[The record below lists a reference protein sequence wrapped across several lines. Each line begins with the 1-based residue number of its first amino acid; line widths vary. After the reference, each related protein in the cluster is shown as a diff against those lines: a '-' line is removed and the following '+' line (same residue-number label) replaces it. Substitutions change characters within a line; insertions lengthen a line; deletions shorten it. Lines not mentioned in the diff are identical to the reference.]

1 MDTNSTLTS
10 LIVMALIVVLIGVST
25 PVAAQSGVDASN
37 LDIGDVTAPSEATS
51 GETVTVESSAEIPTL
66 PADWSADLEFTL
78 YVDGNQVGTQEVSLT
93 DGGSVDIAI
102 QHQVQGSG
110 EKEVYFDVSGQLTRE
125 GSFSEQSTS
134 IDRTTQTVSIDVIAE
149 DTGDDTQEEVEDTVD
164 ETEDTVDDVEDE
176 TEDTVDDAEDQV
188 DDTQEESEE
197 TVEDAQDE
205 AQDIEED
212 LQDGVDESQVEN
224 TTENL
229 GTSVSIEGA
238 AFVAPDSIQSEVDE
252 VREDIPDA
260 VTENA
265 ASQGFVVATS
275 DTLYLV
281 FTANEPQEGYASV
294 EGTSYNLGD
303 ITLTGNQNSL
313 DIQPIVADSVE
324 FREPTQV
331 SVGEVYENTDE
342 YDRQYVEIDAN
353 HRSISLDYE
362 ESTYEATA
370 GVLVDD
376 PLAPEELFGAVGEQS
391 TTALNELDGDNVG
404 SILGDIS
411 RPHVVT
417 ASYETEYWDNTPVTM
432 SGVTADPTSPAGEFI
447 QAQQE
452 DKILPTDSSTPILYT
467 IDKSYDA
474 QSVSGISEVSENPSS
489 FDGETV
495 SFEANLYMNT
505 ISTKRV
511 AESATG
517 SQLPPVDTILHG
529 GVGWEQL
536 PESRDD
542 LIGIVA
548 ASSIEQRQLSETRR
562 GKYRVIG
569 EVVSTDRIEGDLPRG
584 SVLIAYDLER
594 VGSIETA
601 SAGDLIE
608 EQSSAVS
615 DTLER
620 QANPEVDAST
630 SATSDVDTETSTTE
644 QTENRDGEETQDGGT
659 DEVAEESDTESTSET
674 GEEDETTSD
683 TEQNDQSSSSGGV
696 GEIISDFISGLL
708 GTT

>member
-1 MDTNSTLTS
+1 MTTNSTLTS
-10 LIVMALIVVLIGVST
+10 LILMALIIALVGASS

-37 LDIGDVTAPSEATS
+37 LDIGDINAPSEATS
-51 GETVTVESSAEIPTL
+51 GETVTVESSGEIPTL

-78 YVDGNQVGTQEVSLT
+78 YVDGSQVGTQEVSLT

-110 EKEVYFDVSGQLTRE
+110 ETEVYFDVSGQLTRE

-134 IDRTTQTVSIDVIAE
+134 IDRTTQTVSIDVLAE

-164 ETEDTVDDVEDE
+164 ETEDTVNDAEDE
-176 TEDTVDDAEDQV
+176 TKDTVDDAEDQV
-188 DDTQEESEE
+188 DDTQENIDD
-197 TVEDAQDE
+197 TTDDVEDTAD
-205 AQDIEED
+205 DV
-212 LQDGVDESQVEN
+212 QDGVDGSQLEK

-260 VTENA
+260 VSENA

-275 DTLYLV
+275 DNLYLV
-281 FTANEPQEGYASV
+281 FTANDPQEGYASV

-391 TTALNELDGDNVG
+391 NTVLNGLNGDNVG
-404 SILGDIS
+404 NVLGDIS

-417 ASYETEYWDNTPVTM
+417 ASYEMEYWDNTPVTM
-432 SGVTADPTSPAGEFI
+432 SGIIADPTSPTGKFI

-452 DKILPTDSSTPILYT
+452 DNLLPTDSSTPILYT

-474 QSVSGISEVSENPSS
+474 QSVSGISEISSNPSAYN
-489 FDGETV
+489 GETV

-529 GVGWEQL
+529 GVAWEQL
-536 PESRDD
+536 PENRDD
-542 LIGIVA
+542 LIGIIA

-630 SATSDVDTETSTTE
+630 STTGDGDTETSTTE
-644 QTENRDGEETQDGGT
+644 QTEDGEETQKEANEANEET
-659 DEVAEESDTESTSET
+659 DTDSTSSSDQQEETASDTS
-674 GEEDETTSD
+674 SD
-683 TEQNDQSSSSGGV
+683 ADQSDQSSDSGGMS
-696 GEIISDFISGLL
+696 EIISDIISGLL
-708 GTT
+708 GTAETT